1 MSPTKDLFLN
11 KNLFFCVLVVL
22 VMSGYDA
29 VATMNHIGRGVAAEA
44 NPLMGSLIER
54 SAVLFFFV
62 KMAITTV
69 CMFICY
75 NYSYKRT
82 ARIGIHFALSAYVLL
97 CAYHAC
103 ISLFV
108 K

>member
-11 KNLFFCVLVVL
+11 KNLFLCVLLVL
-22 VMSGYDA
+22 MLCGYDA
-29 VATMNHIGRGVAAEA
+29 VATMNHIGRGVATEA
-44 NPLMGSLIER
+44 NPLMDSLIER
-54 SAVLFFFV
+54 SAILFFVV
-62 KMAITTV
+62 KMAVTAI

-82 ARIGIHFALSAYVLL
+82 ARIGIHFAVSLYVLL
-97 CAYHAC
+97 SFYHTL

-108 K
+108 

>member
-1 MSPTKDLFLN
+1 MSPAKDLFLN

-44 NPLMGSLIER
+44 NPFMESLIER
-54 SAVLFFFV
+54 SAILFFFV
-62 KMAITTV
+62 KMAITAV

-75 NYSYKRT
+75 NYSHKRA
-82 ARIGIHFALSAYVLL
+82 ARLGIHFAVSAYVLL
-97 CAYHAC
+97 CVYHAC

-108 K
+108 

>member
-11 KNLFFCVLVVL
+11 KNLFLCVLVVL

-29 VATMNHIGRGVAAEA
+29 VATMHHIGRGVAAEA
-44 NPLMGSLIER
+44 NPFMESLIER